1 MYKSSTQIKAQA
13 REQILGRFSV
23 LIPSIIL
30 SQVLLFILTT
40 FVTSFVNR
48 TTFTGYLIGVSIT
61 YIVDIVGGIF
71 LVGYIVQNLK
81 IICHQP
87 YSISDI
93 FYGFRNQ
100 TNKIIILRFFILTV
114 DFLSTLPL
122 VILVYFMQTN
132 PSYSILSATIL
143 SLIPAIAVPL
153 FMELQFSM
161 ANYLLV
167 DFPDYEIPE
176 LLRTSIKIMK
186 GHRLRLLYIMV
197 GFIPLFLLGL
207 LSFGIGNL
215 WVLSYFRMTLTEFYL
230 DLMSK

>member
-1 MYKSSTQIKAQA
+1 
-13 REQILGRFSV
+13 
-23 LIPSIIL
+23 
-30 SQVLLFILTT
+30 
-40 FVTSFVNR
+40 
-48 TTFTGYLIGVSIT
+48 
-61 YIVDIVGGIF
+61 
-71 LVGYIVQNLK
+71 
-81 IICHQP
+81 
-87 YSISDI
+87 
-93 FYGFRNQ
+93 
-100 TNKIIILRFFILTV
+100 
-114 DFLSTLPL
+114 
-122 VILVYFMQTN
+122 MQTN

-176 LLRTSIKIMK
+176 LLQTSIKIMK

-197 GFIPLFLLGL
+197 GFIPLFLLGF